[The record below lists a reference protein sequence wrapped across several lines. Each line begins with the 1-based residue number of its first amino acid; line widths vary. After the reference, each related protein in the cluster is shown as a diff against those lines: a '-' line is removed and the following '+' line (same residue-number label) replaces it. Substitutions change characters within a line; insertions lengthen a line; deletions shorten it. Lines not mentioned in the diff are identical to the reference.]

1 MKKFITYV
9 PMQIGSNLL
18 KGKYISLENKKL
30 NISEEIIFP
39 IECIIK
45 GYAENDDEIMLIALL
60 EKDNI
65 DCEDNLMLMQKR
77 ISDITVPKN
86 IQVIIE
92 KVYISAKETIENHLA
107 TFKNII
113 SLFED
118 GDDLYSCVT
127 FGTKPTP
134 IIQMMALNFAHKN
147 LKNVTIGVIAYG
159 KVNREHGKPISYY
172 IYDITALF
180 FMNNI
185 VDTLSAMNADDAFSK
200 IEKILM
206 LGEDNEH

>member
-9 PMQIGSNLL
+9 PMQTGSNLL
-18 KGKYISLENKKL
+18 KGKYISLENIKL
-30 NISEEIIFP
+30 NMSDEIIFP
-39 IECIIK
+39 IECIIN
-45 GYAENDDEIMLIALL
+45 GYTENNEKIMLITLL
-60 EKDNI
+60 EEGNT
-65 DCEDNLMLMQKR
+65 DCEDNLKLMQKR
-77 ISDITVPKN
+77 VSDIATPKN

-92 KVYISAKETIENHLA
+92 KVYISPKETTENHLK

-118 GDDLYSCVT
+118 GDDLYACVT

-134 IIQMMALNFAHKN
+134 IIQMMAFNFAYKN

-159 KVNREHGKPISYY
+159 KVNREHGKPVSYY

-185 VDTLSAMNADDAFSK
+185 VDTLSALNADDAFNK
-200 IEKILM
+200 IENILL
-206 LGEDNEH
+206 LGEEDE